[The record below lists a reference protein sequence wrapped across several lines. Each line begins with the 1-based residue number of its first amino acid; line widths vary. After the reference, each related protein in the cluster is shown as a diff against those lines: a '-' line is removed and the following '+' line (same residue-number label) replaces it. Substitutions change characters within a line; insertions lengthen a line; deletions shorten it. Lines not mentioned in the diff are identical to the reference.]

1 MIRRHL
7 TLRLGTDLS
16 RSWGLAL
23 GTLVS
28 ASLVACGGSSSGTPD
43 FGSSG
48 TSGETSG
55 SAGAASGS
63 QGSGGSGS
71 SDSTTGS
78 TGASGGA
85 GSSGSGTSTGT
96 SSSGASTGH
105 ADGGADAGAGGHADG
120 GQTVTGDSGGI
131 VGADG
136 GACPAPSGITS
147 QQTTAL
153 QIINQ
158 TRAAMGSPCATD
170 VATLNTSATKHCQ
183 YYAANASNM
192 TCISNPH
199 VEVSSCTD
207 YVSAQF
213 YDRET
218 AAGYMCQPSL
228 TQMCGSFE
236 VMAFDD
242 NPTYALAQWIGSIY
256 HRTPVLDP
264 RTRDFGY
271 GNAAGCDTIDFG
283 EGAGSTTASNVIV
296 SYPYDGQTGVGTSFN
311 GAEEEPTPPVPP
323 NGWPSAMPITIFME
337 ATTVTLT
344 TDQFGVEGGAQLA
357 HQVMTP
363 QSNQL
368 VTNALVLYGNAP
380 LTAQTKYRVHVA
392 GTRSTQSFSGATSTP
407 VMFDVSFA
415 FTTM

>member
-1 MIRRHL
+1 MTRRQL
-7 TLRLGTDLS
+7 NSL
-16 RSWGLAL
+16 WGVALA
-23 GTLVS
+23 S
-28 ASLVACGGSSSGTPD
+28 ASLVACSGSTPSGPSDLGSTTGASTGGDGTGSASGS
-43 FGSSG
+43 FGPG
-48 TSGETSG
+48 TSGGTRS
-55 SAGAASGS
+55 
-63 QGSGGSGS
+63 
-71 SDSTTGS
+71 TGS
-78 TGASGGA
+78 TGASGSIG
-85 GSSGSGTSTGT
+85 GSASGTSTG
-96 SSSGASTGH
+96 SGGSGTGTH
-105 ADGGADAGAGGHADG
+105 ADAGADSSTTGRTDAGK
-120 GQTVTGDSGGI
+120 TITGDSGGI

-158 TRAAMGSPCATD
+158 TRAAMGSPCATI
-170 VATLNTSATKHCQ
+170 VSALNTSATKHCQ
-183 YYAANASNM
+183 YYAANVSNM

-207 YVSAQF
+207 YVAAQF

-271 GNAAGCDTIDFG
+271 GGAMGCDTIDFG

-311 GAEEEPTPPVPP
+311 GAQEEPTPPVPP

-337 ATTVTLT
+337 ATSVTLT
-344 TDQFGVEGGAQLA
+344 TDEFGVDGGAQLA

-368 VTNALVLYGNAP
+368 VQNALVLYGNAP
-380 LTAQTKYRVHVA
+380 LMSKTKYRVHVA
-392 GTRSTQSFSGATSTP
+392 GTRSTQSFSGSTSSA
-407 VMFDVSFA
+407 MFDVSFA